1 MDANSA
7 IDAIKGIVELIK
19 NIHTGF
25 DKGVVEVCE
34 KILECLGN

>member
-1 MDANSA
+1 MYANSA
-7 IDAIKGIVELIK
+7 IDPIKVIVELIK

-34 KILECLGN
+34 KILEWLGN

>member
-7 IDAIKGIVELIK
+7 IDAIRVIVELIK

-34 KILECLGN
+34 KILGWLAN

>member
-1 MDANSA
+1 MDA
-7 IDAIKGIVELIK
+7 IIRIVELIK

-34 KILECLGN
+34 KILELLAN